1 MGSLSYREK
10 NSYYLINSL
19 QNMFSELYN
28 SIEKKIKRQSK
39 VRDVKRKLAHLH
51 THGTVYVIRKQCCDQ
66 PVLAQLQLAD
76 L

>member
-28 SIEKKIKRQSK
+28 SIEKKIKKQSK

-51 THGTVYVIRKQCCDQ
+51 THDTVYVIRKQCCDQ